1 MFKLLVMREVLKR
14 KDPYTG
20 EEFIAKREN
29 QRFACPENRIKFNN
43 DAANEL
49 RRERENINKPIHNA
63 HIKLRKLMVDRNE
76 VEFSFDYMD
85 GAEIAFKAFT
95 HFELYRGL
103 LRPAIFEFILIIDE
117 PNKKI
122 TIIRHGRL

>member
-1 MFKLLVMREVLKR
+1 MREVLKR

-49 RRERENINKPIHNA
+49 RREREHINKPIHIA
-63 HIKLRKLMVDRNE
+63 HVKLRKLMVGRNE
-76 VEFSFDYMD
+76 AEFSIDFLRGYGLDFNVFNHYV
-85 GAEIAFKAFT
+85 
-95 HFELYRGL
+95 LYNGIQ
-103 LRPAIFEFILIIDE
+103 RPAIFEFVFIIDKV
-117 PNKKI
+117 NKKVK
-122 TIIRHGRL
+122 IIRHGRF